1 MQTPYPLLLG
11 LLGWFAAASA
21 AAGETDELSRCAELE
36 SDAKR
41 LECYDAALRRG
52 AAEPPRKQRA
62 AMPEASKPAAA
73 EPAPAQALVPPVE
86 SAPAAEGRFGLDAPA
101 EPAKP
106 AEETKELGARI
117 TEIKVRRNGE
127 RIFILDDGQVWA
139 EKSPSPSLRLEVGDR
154 VTIKSGLFGS
164 HRLFGSGKRSSGVD
178 RVR

>member
-1 MQTPYPLLLG
+1 MRTPYPLLLG
-11 LLGWFAAASA
+11 LMGWVAAASA

-41 LECYDAALRRG
+41 LECYDAALRQD

-62 AMPEASKPAAA
+62 GLPEASKPATA
-73 EPAPAQALVPPVE
+73 EAAPAQATVPP
-86 SAPAAEGRFGLDAPA
+86 APAAEARFGLAAPA

-117 TEIKVRRNGE
+117 TAIKVRRNGE
-127 RIFILDDGQVWA
+127 RIFTLDNGQVWA